1 LSEPSRAEGVDLRSV
16 LAVLRRRAGLIG
28 LITVLTAAVALGFS
42 LLQNKEYSTSASLL
56 FRNSGLDAKLFGVS
70 VSTSDTDPTRQAET
84 NLKLIS
90 LEVVAARTAG
100 ALNGAL
106 TAADVQRK
114 VHVSTEGESDVVS
127 INATDAS
134 PAVAARLANTFGRE
148 YIDIRQAADR
158 GAIHRTQNLV
168 KAKLDALPASEQS
181 SPLANSLQK
190 RLDDLGVLG
199 SLQTGNAELVQK
211 AQIPSTPSSPK
222 PKRNA
227 IFGAFGGLLLGF
239 ALALVWEQFD
249 RRLRSPEE
257 LGEALG
263 MPVLGTVPESQAL
276 VVQRWLEG
284 RDGAQLHAL
293 PPSEAEAFRMLRA
306 NLRYFDVKREIR
318 TVLVTS
324 PTAEDGKSTV
334 ALNLALAAAES
345 GMSVLLLEADM
356 RHPSLASTLGIGR
369 DGGGPGLG
377 LDSLLTNPDTALSD
391 VSQGIQV
398 ATRTSGD
405 ASPGNLYVVM
415 AGAIPP
421 NPTELMESDRMRG
434 LLSEAKRIYDLI
446 VIDTPPILA
455 VSDAIP
461 LVKQVDGV
469 LVVGRLASTTREH
482 ATRLRDQLERLDV
495 PTLGVVANFA
505 HEPERYYAYGHKAPA
520 WRMSSSSS

>member
-1 LSEPSRAEGVDLRSV
+1 MSEPSRSGVDLRSV

-42 LLQNKEYSTSASLL
+42 FLQNKEYSTSASML

-70 VSTSDTDPTRQAET
+70 VSTSDADPTRQAET

-90 LEVVAARTAG
+90 LQVVAARTAQ

-106 TAADVQRK
+106 TAAEVQRK
-114 VHVSTEGESDVVS
+114 VHISTEGQSDVVS

-134 PAVAARLANTFGRE
+134 PEVAARLANTFGRE
-148 YIDIRQAADR
+148 YIDIRRAADR
-158 GAIHRTQNLV
+158 DAIRRAQSLV

-263 MPVLGTVPESQAL
+263 MPVLGTVPESHAL
-276 VVQRWLEG
+276 VVQHWLEG
-284 RDGAQLHAL
+284 RDGSQLHAL

-306 NLRYFDVKREIR
+306 NLRYIDVKREIR

-345 GMSVLLLEADM
+345 GISVLLLEADM

-369 DGGGPGLG
+369 DGGRPGLG

-391 VSQGIQV
+391 VGHIEV
-398 ATRTSGD
+398 ARRTSGD
-405 ASPGNLYVVM
+405 ASPGSLDVLI

-421 NPTELMESDRMRG
+421 NPTELMESDRMRR
-434 LLSEAKRIYDLI
+434 LLGEAKRIYDLI
-446 VIDTPPILA
+446 VIDTPPILV

-469 LVVGRLASTTREH
+469 LVVGRLASTTREQ

-505 HEPERYYAYGHKAPA
+505 PEPERYYAYGHEAPA